1 MSTPK
6 LGRLVRVELREVWKR
21 EAANFTQWLALPENL
36 ELLGETIGF
45 ELADPRTEVGVGA
58 FRVDLVAKDAITDR
72 VVVIENQLEATNH
85 DHLGKVLTYAAGHD
99 AESAVWIVKEARD
112 EHRRAIEWLNEH
124 TTQDVNFFLIEA
136 QAWRIGD
143 SEPAPVFEIISRPND
158 WARQQKQSSSDAAL
172 DFDPEIQ
179 AFYERVREH
188 GTSVAKN
195 INRWRPASAR
205 RWYDVSI
212 GSSRA
217 HIALRVTK
225 QQNRVSVEL
234 YIDDSKELFAML
246 VAEREFVES
255 ALGMSLEWNELP
267 NKKASRIIATHP
279 GSFADAETVQDLVV
293 WLVETADAFAGVFPR
308 YL

>member
-1 MSTPK
+1 MSTPR
-6 LGRLVRVELREVWKR
+6 LGRLVRVELREVWKK
-21 EAANFTQWLALPENL
+21 EAADFTQWLAQPENL

-58 FRVDLVAKDAITDR
+58 FRVDLLAKDAITDR

-85 DHLGKVLTYAAGHD
+85 DHLGKIITYAAGHE
-99 AESAVWIVKEARD
+99 AESVVWIVKEARD

-136 QAWRIGD
+136 QAWRIGYSD
-143 SEPAPVFEIISRPND
+143 PAPVFEIISRPND

-179 AFYERVREH
+179 AFYERVRDY
-188 GTSVAKN
+188 GTKLAKN
-195 INRWRPASAR
+195 IKRWRPASAR

-212 GSSRA
+212 GSSQA
-217 HIALRVTK
+217 HLALRVTK

-246 VAEREFVES
+246 LAERDAIES
-255 ALGMSLEWNELP
+255 VLGMTLDWNELP
-267 NKKASRIIATHP
+267 NKKASRIIAAHP
-279 GSFADAETVQDLVV
+279 GSFADPAAVHELVV
-293 WLVETADAFAGVFPR
+293 WLVETADAFAGLFPK